1 MIVNFNPR
9 PAKRRPVSQYE
20 REPGDWQSCIE
31 LERNGLL
38 HYVED
43 IETGERDWKANFE
56 VR

>member
-1 MIVNFNPR
+1 VIVNFNPR